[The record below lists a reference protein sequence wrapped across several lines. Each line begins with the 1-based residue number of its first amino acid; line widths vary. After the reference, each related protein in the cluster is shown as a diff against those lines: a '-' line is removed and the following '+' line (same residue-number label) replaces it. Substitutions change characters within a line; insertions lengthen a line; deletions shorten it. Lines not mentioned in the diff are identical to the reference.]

1 MDFDLVSLS
10 SLNRH
15 AVATR
20 EDVGTPKATCL
31 VKHFKRIMP
40 EVRDGTHS
48 SLLLQIGTILK
59 ITMLILMC
67 E

>member
-1 MDFDLVSLS
+1 MGHLRLVDFDLVSLS

-20 EDVGTPKATCL
+20 EDVGIPKTTCL

-40 EVRDGTHS
+40 EVSDAETLVLSVRVVCP
-48 SLLLQIGTILK
+48 I
-59 ITMLILMC
+59 M
-67 E
+67 